1 VRWRRKLIVGS
12 GVVVSIGPGSTYTTL
27 GHKFLKLFADHPDRI
42 QVPKRLKG
50 APDFNHLGIRVEPQV
65 LEPELTG
72 EPVEPASAPAYKGVQ
87 VVDRVL
93 TDIKMGVVRILRY
106 VRCHFTSNNFLF

>member
-1 VRWRRKLIVGS
+1 MGFRVG
-12 GVVVSIGPGSTYTTL
+12 VVSIRFGSTYTTL

-50 APDFNHLGIRVEPQV
+50 APDFNHLGIGIEPQV
-65 LEPELTG
+65 LEPELAR
-72 EPVEPASAPAYKGVQ
+72 EPVKPASAPADKGVQ

-93 TDIKMGVVRILRY
+93 TDIKMGIVRILRY